1 MKSPLPSSLI
11 DTRFFVLCLALLLC
25 LPGTCQR
32 AYAQDE
38 SSATEVPQTR
48 ENAWWTGPMMA
59 NSAETL
65 PPGHMLL
72 EPYLYDVTSRG
83 VDSFGSRTYINYG
96 VANKFTMGIIP
107 VFGYNRVSGA
117 PNSSGIQVGDIT
129 LQAQYRL
136 RQFHEG
142 SWLPTVAIQL
152 QETFPSGK
160 YDRLGDRPADGLGT
174 GAYTTT
180 IGLNTQTYLWMPNGR
195 ILRVRFNISF
205 SFSSSADVE
214 GVSVYGT
221 DASFRGHARPGNNA
235 FANASFEY
243 SLTRR
248 WVLALDVIYN
258 HNSSTHVGG
267 QEFAS
272 NDPFPPDTPLGAR
285 SNRYIGFA
293 PAVEYNWSPNIGLL
307 LGVRVIP
314 SGNRTSS
321 SVTPAI
327 ALNYVH

>member
-1 MKSPLPSSLI
+1 MKRHLPSPLLDP
-11 DTRFFVLCLALLLC
+11 RFFVLCLALLLS
-25 LPGTCQR
+25 LPVSCER

-38 SSATEVPQTR
+38 SSAAEVPQTR
-48 ENAWWTGPMMA
+48 DNAWWTGPMMA

-65 PPGHMLL
+65 PPGHVLL
-72 EPYLYDVTSRG
+72 EPYLYDAMSRG

-96 VANKFTMGIIP
+96 VANNFTMGIIP

-117 PNSSGIQVGDIT
+117 PNSNGVQVGDIT

-152 QETFPSGK
+152 QETFPTGK
-160 YDRLGDRPADGLGT
+160 YDRLGNRPADGIGS
-174 GAYTTT
+174 GAYTTMVA
-180 IGLNTQTYLWMPNGR
+180 LNTQTYLWMPNGR
-195 ILRVRFNISF
+195 ILRVRFNISY
-205 SFSSSADVE
+205 SFSSSTDVH

-221 DASFRGHARPGNNA
+221 DAGFRGHARPGDNT

-243 SLTRR
+243 SLTRN
-248 WVLALDVIYN
+248 WVLALDVLYN

-267 QEFAS
+267 QEYA
-272 NDPFPPDTPLGAR
+272 NGDPFPPDTPLGAR

-314 SGNRTSS
+314 SGNRTTS